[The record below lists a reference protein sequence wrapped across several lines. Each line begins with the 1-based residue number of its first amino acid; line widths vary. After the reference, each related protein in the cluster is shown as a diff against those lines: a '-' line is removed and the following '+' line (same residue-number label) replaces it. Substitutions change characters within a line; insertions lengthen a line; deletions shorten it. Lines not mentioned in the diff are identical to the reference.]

1 MRIFYAQI
9 KEIVRETLK
18 SNVQQLLLFESAFH
32 LTEIFS
38 VKSTKILNPLF
49 PFIWTK
55 SISFSIPH

>member
-18 SNVQQLLLFESAFH
+18 SNVQQLLFESAFY

-38 VKSTKILNPLF
+38 VEPTKILNHYF

-55 SISFSIPH
+55 TISFSIPH